1 MIRRFKI
8 DKLFN
13 YHHNKKEDNDSL
25 YSRGIK
31 NLAGD
36 IAEATI
42 EIENEDISDYLS
54 DTQSAEYANKSIH
67 DNIYKGKVSKY
78 KMPLKMRYSKER
90 EN

>member
-54 DTQSAEYANKSIH
+54 DT
-67 DNIYKGKVSKY
+67 
-78 KMPLKMRYSKER
+78 
-90 EN
+90 